1 MTTFVELVAAAALE
15 KFLCLAAYEYHGA
28 PHLLCVLIDVLRF
41 VMLMTGGIM
50 IRRELLAADRAAAAA
65 SAAAAPAPAPVA
77 DNEPLIANEATESI
91 SRTEEPQERHMVLP
105 PIQEETEV
113 ELAELAR
120 QEELETLLTV
130 GLLQPIQEETE
141 VEMAVLA
148 GQEELMVKAGLTVFQ
163 VERIDWGHV
172 SHFME
177 GKKKE
182 AAKKAK
188 VEAAKLLEIGAPT
201 VEESAVEEFV
211 VEVEVEV
218 EVPPVQEVLVEV
230 EVPPVEEELGLERVL
245 VGPKGQGVEVAA
257 SWRIRSHRI
266 AKKGPPV
273 SYLGMCR

>member
-50 IRRELLAADRAAAAA
+50 IRRELLAADRAAAA
-65 SAAAAPAPAPVA
+65 SAAAAAPVA
-77 DNEPLIANEATESI
+77 DNEPLIANEAGSI
-91 SRTEEPQERHMVLP
+91 SLTEEPQERHTVLP

-120 QEELETLLTV
+120 QEALETLLTV